1 MGLYV
6 KRVFSLGVAG
16 LRLLLKAK
24 NLLIE
29 WFLVKSLAIKC
40 DSIWICCT
48 KSKLNHFMKWQF
60 TMLTCYGLHLFI
72 YIFWEPNTILWHM
85 TRKMPE
91 TLKFMKYL
99 IDFASYS
106 AVASRK
112 QRRKHLRLNQNKQTN
127 FKRLSEKKIVV
138 NIIDCW
144 TRYSPRK
151 LAKIETCEKC
161 QSLQIRQ

>member
-1 MGLYV
+1 
-6 KRVFSLGVAG
+6 
-16 LRLLLKAK
+16 
-24 NLLIE
+24 
-29 WFLVKSLAIKC
+29 
-40 DSIWICCT
+40 
-48 KSKLNHFMKWQF
+48 
-60 TMLTCYGLHLFI
+60 
-72 YIFWEPNTILWHM
+72 
-85 TRKMPE
+85 MPE

-112 QRRKHLRLNQNKQTN
+112 QRRKHLRLNKNKQTN
-127 FKRLSEKKIVV
+127 FKRLGEKKIVV

-161 QSLQIRQ
+161 QSPQIRQ